1 MGLFD
6 AYEFAALIVRM
17 LGIHDLNVTDGF
29 VDVSRNDWFFS
40 VANSARQHGL
50 MTGTG
55 DNTFSPGMNM
65 PNEQL
70 IALGARILRTEARF
84 RDPAN
89 PMQYLQVAFVD
100 ANQLSSWS
108 INDIALATREGII
121 THRVDGRFAPHQ
133 IITRGE
139 AALVLYRVYRRIW

>member
-1 MGLFD
+1 
-6 AYEFAALIVRM
+6 
-17 LGIHDLNVTDGF
+17 
-29 VDVSRNDWFFS
+29 
-40 VANSARQHGL
+40 

-55 DNTFSPGMNM
+55 GNAFSPRVNM

-89 PMQYLQVAFVD
+89 PQQYLQLFNDMD
-100 ANQLSSWS
+100 ALAAWS
-108 INDIALATREGII
+108 LNDIALATRENLVIF
-121 THRVDGRFAPHQ
+121 RADGRFAPRNT
-133 IITRGE
+133 ITRGD